1 MFTFIIVLYNQK
13 ISVEKFSILNGRI
26 VFCDNSTDAEIKNFN
41 VSYAE
46 NLKNGRFF
54 YLDMHGNK
62 GLSKAYNSA
71 VAKLSLNENA
81 FVVIF
86 DQDTVIPQDM
96 QLQYEN
102 FISENKDVDIICPV
116 VLDSVGV
123 MSPSVIKGTKFSHI
137 PSISEINEKNISV
150 YSFINSGMCIK
161 RSVFDRIK
169 YEENLFLD
177 FVDHDFILSAKKSRL
192 KIKICKEVVLNQNF
206 SGVTKNTYNQDFSR
220 FCIYMK
226 DAKIFYK
233 KWFGKNYKL
242 ILLPR
247 AVKLCLIHK
256 NLSFLLTLIR
266 NK

>member
-1 MFTFIIVLYNQK
+1 MFAFIIVLYNQK
-13 ISVEKFSILNGRI
+13 ISAEKFSMLNGRI
-26 VFCDNSTDAEIKNFN
+26 VFCDNSTDAEIKSLN
-41 VSYAE
+41 VSYAK
-46 NLKNGRFF
+46 NLKNDRIF

-71 VAKLSLNENA
+71 IATLSLNEND

-86 DQDTVIPQDM
+86 DQDTLIPQDM
-96 QLQYEN
+96 QLRYEN
-102 FISENKDVDIICPV
+102 FISENKDADIICPI

-123 MSPSVIKGTKFSHI
+123 MSPSIASGTKFSHI
-137 PSISEINEKNISV
+137 ALISQINGKNISS

-177 FVDHDFILSAKKSRL
+177 FVDHDFILSAKKNGF

-206 SGVTKNTYNQDFSR
+206 SGVTKNSYNQDFSR

-226 DAKIFYK
+226 DAKVFYK
-233 KWFGKNYKL
+233 KWFCKNYKL

-256 NLSFLLTLIR
+256 NLSFLLTLLR